1 MIIDSHFHPLSMA
14 KKGITDLPEN
24 ITGIAIGTEPG
35 EAEMMIASLP
45 ETRSIFISAGSGP
58 WVLNGDRFISA
69 DDEIA
74 KLKAEAERCSVDAI
88 GECGIDNH
96 WKYGTPEAQMELFMK
111 EAELAAELDLPLI
124 IHSRDADKE
133 MTEALSSQSFRASA
147 VMHCFS
153 SDADIARF
161 VLDKGLYVS
170 FAGNVTYKGNDAI
183 RRAAM
188 IVPDDRILI
197 ETDSPY
203 LAPIPYRGRPCR
215 PEYTETT
222 LDFLAE
228 LRHQDRDELKEA
240 ISRNL
245 FSFLKRNESI
255 RKLRIS

>member
-14 KKGITDLPEN
+14 KKGIVDLPED

-153 SDADIARF
+153 SDEHLAAKA
-161 VLDKGLYVS
+161 LDKGLYIS
-170 FAGNVTYKGNDAI
+170 FAGNVTYKANEGI
-183 RRAAM
+183 RRAAKA
-188 IVPDDRILI
+188 VPRDRILV
-197 ETDSPY
+197 ETDAPY
-203 LAPIPYRGRPCR
+203 LAPVPMRGKPSD
-215 PEYTETT
+215 PSMTDIT
-222 LDFLAE
+222 LSYLAD
-228 LRHQDRDELKEA
+228 LRGEDMEEMKMQVKENLLA
-240 ISRNL
+240 LLQRNK
-245 FSFLKRNESI
+245 SV
-255 RKLRIS
+255 RKLCVS